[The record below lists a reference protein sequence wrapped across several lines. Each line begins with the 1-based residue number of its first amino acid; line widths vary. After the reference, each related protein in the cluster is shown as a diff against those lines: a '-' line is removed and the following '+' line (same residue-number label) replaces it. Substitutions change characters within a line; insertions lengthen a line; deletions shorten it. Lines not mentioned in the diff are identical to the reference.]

1 MKLKI
6 ATLALGLVLASTAL
20 AQSAEPTAPA
30 EEPKAFVGET
40 EATAIIID
48 GNTKSESYGAKTKNT
63 WAISDTDLL
72 IAFGKY
78 IRTTANSAESAKAWE
93 AGLRYERIFIKD
105 VLNGYLQHKAESDTY
120 NGVFDQRDSTD
131 IGVKYIIT
139 TSDTF
144 NWFVEA
150 GYRYSTVLGAP
161 GKPAKEGINYAR
173 IYTEANYKF
182 SETGSTK
189 LWVEH
194 LPNLTHSSE
203 ALTNAELSL
212 SVVMTSILS
221 LKTAY
226 LWNHNEGAVS
236 PLKKDSSTW
245 TTAIVAKY

>member
-1 MKLKI
+1 MKI
-6 ATLALGLVLASTAL
+6 QFTALALSLALASTAI
-20 AQSAEPTAPA
+20 AQTT
-30 EEPKAFVGET
+30 EEAASFKGES
-40 EATAIIID
+40 EASAIIID

-63 WAISDTDLL
+63 WTVSDSDLL

-78 IRTTANSAESAKAWE
+78 IRTTANSLESAKAWE

-131 IGVKYIIT
+131 IGVKYFIT

-144 NWFVEA
+144 NWFTEA

-161 GKPAKEGINYAR
+161 GKPEKEGINYAR

-189 LWVEH
+189 LWIEH

-226 LWNHNEGAVS
+226 LWNHNEGAEAPS
-236 PLKKDSSTW
+236 KKDSSTW